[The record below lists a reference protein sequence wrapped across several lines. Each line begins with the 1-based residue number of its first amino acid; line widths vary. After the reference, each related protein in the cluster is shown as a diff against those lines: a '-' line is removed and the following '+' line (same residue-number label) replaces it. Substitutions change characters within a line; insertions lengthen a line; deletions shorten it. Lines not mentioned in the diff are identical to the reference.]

1 MIRRRICGM
10 DVGDGHPVRIMG
22 VLNVSPESF
31 YNRSVYIKKD
41 ALKEAAVKLVS
52 EGADIIDLGAM
63 STAPYLNT
71 EIPVEKELK
80 RLVEALKVVRSA
92 VDIPISIDTK
102 RREVAEAGLENG
114 GDMINDVGGMII
126 DPRMAELCSDADVP
140 AVVLA
145 QNIIQLD
152 DPVEAVMRSLEKSLS
167 IASDYHLNDLL
178 LDPAIGFFRDK
189 NSDFLKRDLSI
200 LNGLCRLRMMGLPLC
215 LGISRKSFI
224 GKVLN
229 LKDPNDRLQGS
240 LGATS
245 IAVYNGAHMVRTH
258 DISETIDAVRI
269 AEALRD
275 EVWDSQRQEC
285 HCGP

>member
-10 DVGDGHPVRIMG
+10 DVGDGHPARIMG

-31 YNRSVYIKKD
+31 YNGSVYIKSD
-41 ALKEAAVKLVS
+41 SLKEAAVKLVA

-63 STAPYLNT
+63 STAPYRNT
-71 EIPVEKELK
+71 EIPVEKEQK
-80 RLVEALKVVRSA
+80 RLVEALKVVRPV
-92 VDIPISIDTK
+92 VDIPISVDTK
-102 RREVAEAGLENG
+102 RTEVAEAGLENG
-114 GDMINDVGGMII
+114 VDMINDVGGMII
-126 DPRMAELCSDADVP
+126 DPGMAKLCSDADVP

-145 QNIIQLD
+145 QNVIQFE
-152 DPVEAVMRSLEKSLS
+152 DPVEAVIRSLEKSLN
-167 IASDYHLNDLL
+167 IASEYHLNDLL
-178 LDPAIGFFRDK
+178 LDPAIGFFRDE

-200 LNGLCRLRMMGLPLC
+200 LNGLRRLRVMGLPLC
-215 LGISRKSFI
+215 IGISRKSFI
-224 GKVLN
+224 GKVLD

-269 AEALRD
+269 AEALRG
-275 EVWDSQRQEC
+275 EGWDS
-285 HCGP
+285 

>member
-1 MIRRRICGM
+1 MVPGPISVLPEEPQPHQARRSFVH
-10 DVGDGHPVRIMG
+10 VGQMLSKEETDFGQVRHNAAKLS
-22 VLNVSPESF
+22 VLR
-31 YNRSVYIKKD
+31 RS
-41 ALKEAAVKLVS
+41 ALLPLS
-52 EGADIIDLGAM
+52 SCYSCNIH
-63 STAPYLNT
+63 APFRS
-71 EIPVEKELK
+71 VEKELK

-92 VDIPISIDTK
+92 VDVPISVDTK
-102 RREVAEAGLENG
+102 RSEVAEAGLENG
-114 GDMINDVGGMII
+114 GDMINDVGGMIS
-126 DPRMAELCSDADVP
+126 DPRMAELCSNADVP

-145 QNIIQLD
+145 QNIIQLE
-152 DPVEAVMRSLEKSLS
+152 DPVEAVIRSLEKSLS
-167 IASDYHLNDLL
+167 IASEYRLNDLL
-178 LDPAIGFFRDK
+178 IDPAIGFFRNE

-200 LNGLCRLRMMGLPLC
+200 LNGLHRLRMMGLPIC

-269 AEALRD
+269 AEALRS
-275 EVWDSQRQEC
+275 EGWDSQRQE
-285 HCGP
+285 